1 MASDIR
7 RIGTLMVLLGTG
19 ATTAAAQE
27 LTPRFYAPAP
37 TGGNIV
43 VLSYGRST
51 GEVLFDPSLPFDDV
65 NAAINSGAL
74 LYGHTFGLFGRSANF
89 TQTCCQAPV

>member
-7 RIGTLMVLLGTG
+7 RVGTLIVLLGAG
-19 ATTAAAQE
+19 VAPAAAQE
-27 LTPRFYAPAP
+27 LTPRLYAPAP

-74 LYGHTFGLFGRSANF
+74 LYGHTFGFFGRSANF
-89 TQTCCQAPV
+89 TVAVPYV